1 MNEKIKMFFIGVG
14 SAFAFIGSIIC
25 AILFRT
31 NRRTTDTDVGAGIK
45 QAGTTCESAK
55 RTVNELTE
63 STESA
68 IRTEQDIERTTEQL
82 TESIS
87 TSRRILEELKKRK
100 SKK

>member
-25 AILFRT
+25 TILFRT

-45 QAGTTCESAK
+45 QAGTTCSETK
-55 RTVNELTE
+55 RTIDELTE

-82 TESIS
+82 EESIS
-87 TSRRILEELKKRK
+87 TSRRILAELKKRK
-100 SKK
+100 TEK

>member
-1 MNEKIKMFFIGVG
+1 MNEKIKMFFIGIG

-25 AILFRT
+25 TVLFKT

-82 TESIS
+82 AESIS
-87 TSRRILEELKKRK
+87 TIRRILEEIKKRK

>member
-1 MNEKIKMFFIGVG
+1 MNEKIKMFFIGIG

-25 AILFRT
+25 TILFRT

-45 QAGTTCESAK
+45 QSGKTCESAK
-55 RTVNELTE
+55 RTVGELTE

-82 TESIS
+82 KESIS

>member
-1 MNEKIKMFFIGVG
+1 MDEKIKMFFIGVG

-31 NRRTTDTDVGAGIK
+31 NRRTIETDVGAGIK
-45 QAGTTCESAK
+45 QSGTTCKSAK
-55 RTVNELTE
+55 RTVDELTE

-100 SKK
+100 SEK

>member
-1 MNEKIKMFFIGVG
+1 MNEKIKIFFGGFI
-14 SAFAFIGSIIC
+14 SACAFIGSIIC
-25 AILFRT
+25 TIFFRK
-31 NRRTTDTDVGAGIK
+31 NRRTTDSDVGAGIK
-45 QAGTTCESAK
+45 QSGKTCESAK
-55 RTVNELTE
+55 RTVDELTK

-82 TESIS
+82 KESIS

>member
-25 AILFRT
+25 TILFRT
-31 NRRTTDTDVGAGIK
+31 NRRTTNTDVGAEIK
-45 QAGTTCESAK
+45 QSGKTCESAK
-55 RTVNELTE
+55 RTVDELTK

-82 TESIS
+82 KESIS

>member
-1 MNEKIKMFFIGVG
+1 MNEKIKMFFIGIG
-14 SAFAFIGSIIC
+14 GAFAFIGSIIC
-25 AILFRT
+25 TILFRT
-31 NRRTTDTDVGAGIK
+31 NRRTTNTDVGARIK

-55 RTVNELTE
+55 RTVGELAE

-82 TESIS
+82 TESIN

>member
-25 AILFRT
+25 TTLFRT
-31 NRRTTDTDVGAGIK
+31 NRRTINTDVGVGIK
-45 QAGTTCESAK
+45 QSGKTCESAK
-55 RTVNELTE
+55 RTLDELTK

-68 IRTEQDIERTTEQL
+68 IRAEQDIERTTEQL
-82 TESIS
+82 KESIS
-87 TSRRILEELKKRK
+87 TSRRILEKLKKRK

>member
-25 AILFRT
+25 TILFRT
-31 NRRTTDTDVGAGIK
+31 NRRTTDTDAGAGIK
-45 QAGTTCESAK
+45 QAGTTCTETK
-55 RTVNELTE
+55 RTTEQLAE

-82 TESIS
+82 AESIS

>member
-25 AILFRT
+25 TILFRT

-45 QAGTTCESAK
+45 QSGTTCESAK
-55 RTVNELTE
+55 RTVDKLTE

-82 TESIS
+82 KESIS

-100 SKK
+100 SEK

>member
-31 NRRTTDTDVGAGIK
+31 NRRTTNTDVGAGIK
-45 QAGTTCESAK
+45 QSGTTCESAK
-55 RTVNELTE
+55 RTVDELTE

-68 IRTEQDIERTTEQL
+68 IRTEQDVERTTEQL
-82 TESIS
+82 KESIN

>member
-31 NRRTTDTDVGAGIK
+31 NRRTTNTDVGAGIK
-45 QAGTTCESAK
+45 QSGKTCESAK
-55 RTVNELTE
+55 RTVGELTK

>member
-25 AILFRT
+25 AILFKT
-31 NRRTTDTDVGAGIK
+31 NRRTTNTDVGAGIK
-45 QAGTTCESAK
+45 QSGTTCESAK
-55 RTVNELTE
+55 RTVDKLTE

-82 TESIS
+82 KESIS
-87 TSRRILEELKKRK
+87 TSRRILAELKKRK
-100 SKK
+100 SEK

>member
-25 AILFRT
+25 TILFRT
-31 NRRTTDTDVGAGIK
+31 NRRTTNTDVGAGIK
-45 QAGTTCESAK
+45 QAGTTCSETK
-55 RTVNELTE
+55 RTIDELTE

-82 TESIS
+82 KESIS
-87 TSRRILEELKKRK
+87 TSRRILAELKKRK

>member
-1 MNEKIKMFFIGVG
+1 MNDKIKMFFIGVG
-14 SAFAFIGSIIC
+14 SAFAFISSIIC

-31 NRRTTDTDVGAGIK
+31 NRRTTNTDVGAGIK
-45 QAGTTCESAK
+45 QSGTTCESAK
-55 RTVNELTE
+55 RTVDELTE

-100 SKK
+100 SEK

>member
-31 NRRTTDTDVGAGIK
+31 NRRTTNTDVGAGIK
-45 QAGTTCESAK
+45 QAGATCESAK
-55 RTVNELTE
+55 RTVDKLTE

-68 IRTEQDIERTTEQL
+68 IRTKQDVERTTEQL
-82 TESIS
+82 KESIS

-100 SKK
+100 SEK

>member
-1 MNEKIKMFFIGVG
+1 MFFIGIG
-14 SAFAFIGSIIC
+14 GAFAFIGSIIC

-31 NRRTTDTDVGAGIK
+31 NRRTTNTDVGAGIK

-55 RTVNELTE
+55 RTVDELTE

-68 IRTEQDIERTTEQL
+68 IRTEQDVERTTEQL
-82 TESIS
+82 KESIN

>member
-25 AILFRT
+25 TILFRT
-31 NRRTTDTDVGAGIK
+31 NRRRTDTDVGAGIK
-45 QAGTTCESAK
+45 QAGTTCSETK
-55 RTVNELTE
+55 RTIDELTK

-82 TESIS
+82 KESIS

>member
-31 NRRTTDTDVGAGIK
+31 NRRTTNTDVGAGIK
-45 QAGTTCESAK
+45 QSGTTCTETK
-55 RTVNELTE
+55 RTADELTE

-82 TESIS
+82 AESIS

>member
-14 SAFAFIGSIIC
+14 STFAFISSIIY

-31 NRRTTDTDVGAGIK
+31 NRRTTDTDVGTGIK
-45 QAGTTCESAK
+45 QAGTTCTETK
-55 RTVNELTE
+55 RTVDELAE

-68 IRTEQDIERTTEQL
+68 IRTKQDVERTTEQL

-87 TSRRILEELKKRK
+87 ISRRILEELKKRK
-100 SKK
+100 SEK